1 MFLLTLWPKTHHMT
15 LQDKVMEQLKDAMR
29 AKDALA
35 LQALRAIKS
44 ALLLEQT
51 SAGASGALAEDVEL
65 KLLQRLVKQRKDAAA
80 MYQEQGREDLA
91 ATEFQ
96 EVAVIERFLPDQL
109 TAEEVAVHIKNIISE
124 LGATSIK
131 DMGKVMA
138 AANQALAGQAE
149 GKLIA
154 EQVKTLLA

>member
-1 MFLLTLWPKTHHMT
+1 MFLLTLWPKTNHMT

-29 AKDALA
+29 AKDAIA

-51 SAGASGALAEDVEL
+51 SAGASGTLAEDAEL

-80 MYQEQGREDLA
+80 MYQQQGREDLA

-96 EVAVIERFLPDQL
+96 EVAVIERFLPAQL
-109 TAEEVAVHIKNIISE
+109 TAEQVAEHIKKLISE

>member
-1 MFLLTLWPKTHHMT
+1 MFLLTLWPKTNHMT

-29 AKDALA
+29 AKDTMA

-51 SAGASGALAEDVEL
+51 SAGASGTLAEDAEL

-80 MYQEQGREDLA
+80 MYQQQGREDLA

-96 EVAVIERFLPDQL
+96 EVCLL
-109 TAEEVAVHIKNIISE
+109 Y
-124 LGATSIK
+124 TSPSPR
-131 DMGKVMA
+131 DRTRSRMPSSA
-138 AANQALAGQAE
+138 
-149 GKLIA
+149 
-154 EQVKTLLA
+154 

>member
-1 MFLLTLWPKTHHMT
+1 LFLLTLWPKTNHMT

-29 AKDALA
+29 AKDTMA

-51 SAGASGALAEDVEL
+51 SSGATGTLAEDAEL

-80 MYQEQGREDLA
+80 MYQQQGREDLA

-96 EVAVIERFLPDQL
+96 EVAVIERFLPAQL
-109 TAEEVAVHIKNIISE
+109 TAEQVAEHIKKLISE

>member
-1 MFLLTLWPKTHHMT
+1 MT

-96 EVAVIERFLPDQL
+96 EVAVIERFLPAQL

-138 AANQALAGQAE
+138 AANQSLAGQAE

>member
-96 EVAVIERFLPDQL
+96 EVAVIERFLPAQL

>member
-1 MFLLTLWPKTHHMT
+1 MT

-51 SAGASGALAEDVEL
+51 SAGASVPLAEDAEL

-96 EVAVIERFLPDQL
+96 EVAVIERFLPAQL

-138 AANQALAGQAE
+138 AANQTLAGQAE

>member
-1 MFLLTLWPKTHHMT
+1 MFLLTLWPKTNHMT

-29 AKDALA
+29 AKDTMA

-51 SAGASGALAEDVEL
+51 SVGASGTLAEDAEL

-80 MYQEQGREDLA
+80 MYQQQGREDLA

-96 EVAVIERFLPDQL
+96 EVAVIERFLPAQL
-109 TAEEVAVHIKNIISE
+109 TAEQVAEHIKKLISE

>member
-1 MFLLTLWPKTHHMT
+1 MFLLTLWPKTNHMT

-29 AKDALA
+29 AKDAIA

-51 SAGASGALAEDVEL
+51 SAGASATLAEDAEL

-80 MYQEQGREDLA
+80 MYQQQGREDLA

-96 EVAVIERFLPDQL
+96 EVAVIERFLPAQL
-109 TAEEVAVHIKNIISE
+109 TAEQVAEHIKKLISE

>member
-1 MFLLTLWPKTHHMT
+1 MFLLTLWPKTNHMT

-29 AKDALA
+29 AKDTMA

-51 SAGASGALAEDVEL
+51 SAGASGTLAEDAEL

-80 MYQEQGREDLA
+80 MYQQQGREDLA

-96 EVAVIERFLPDQL
+96 EVAVIERFLPAQL
-109 TAEEVAVHIKNIISE
+109 TAEQVAEHIKKLISE

>member
-1 MFLLTLWPKTHHMT
+1 MT

-96 EVAVIERFLPDQL
+96 EVAVIERFLPAQL

>member
-1 MFLLTLWPKTHHMT
+1 MT

>member
-1 MFLLTLWPKTHHMT
+1 MT

-96 EVAVIERFLPDQL
+96 EVAVIERFLPAQL

-138 AANQALAGQAE
+138 VANQTLAGQAE

>member
-1 MFLLTLWPKTHHMT
+1 LFLLTLWPKTHHMT

-96 EVAVIERFLPDQL
+96 EVAVIERFLPAQL

-138 AANQALAGQAE
+138 AANQTLAGQAE

>member
-1 MFLLTLWPKTHHMT
+1 MS

-29 AKDALA
+29 AKDAIA

-44 ALLLEQT
+44 AILLEQT
-51 SAGASGALAEDVEL
+51 SSGASEALAEEAEV

-80 MYQEQGREDLA
+80 MYQDQGREDLA
-91 ATEFQ
+91 ATELQ
-96 EVAVIERFLPDQL
+96 EVAVIERFLPAQL
-109 TAEEVAVHIKNIISE
+109 SVEEVAVHIKRIISE

-154 EQVKTLLA
+154 EQVKTLIA

>member
-1 MFLLTLWPKTHHMT
+1 MT

-96 EVAVIERFLPDQL
+96 EVAVIERFLPAQL
-109 TAEEVAVHIKNIISE
+109 TAEEVALHIKNIISE

-138 AANQALAGQAE
+138 AANQTLAGQAE

>member
-1 MFLLTLWPKTHHMT
+1 LFLLTLWPKTHHMT

>member
-1 MFLLTLWPKTHHMT
+1 MT

-96 EVAVIERFLPDQL
+96 EVAVIERFLPTQL

-138 AANQALAGQAE
+138 AANQTLAGQAE

>member
-1 MFLLTLWPKTHHMT
+1 MS

-29 AKDALA
+29 AKDAIA

-44 ALLLEQT
+44 SILLEQT
-51 SAGASGALAEDVEL
+51 SSGASEALAEEAEV

-80 MYQEQGREDLA
+80 MYQDQGREDLA
-91 ATEFQ
+91 ATELQ
-96 EVAVIERFLPDQL
+96 EVAVIERFLPAQL
-109 TAEEVAVHIKNIISE
+109 SAEEVAVHIKRIISE
-124 LGATSIK
+124 LGVTSIK

-138 AANQALAGQAE
+138 AANQALAGKAE

>member
-1 MFLLTLWPKTHHMT
+1 
-15 LQDKVMEQLKDAMR
+15 
-29 AKDALA
+29 
-35 LQALRAIKS
+35 
-44 ALLLEQT
+44 LLEQT
-51 SAGASGALAEDVEL
+51 SAGASGALAEDAEL

-80 MYQEQGREDLA
+80 MYQEQGREELA

-96 EVAVIERFLPDQL
+96 EVAVIERFLPAQL
-109 TAEEVAVHIKNIISE
+109 TAEEVALHIKNIISE

-138 AANQALAGQAE
+138 AANQTLAGQAE

>member
-96 EVAVIERFLPDQL
+96 EVAVIERFLPAQL
-109 TAEEVAVHIKNIISE
+109 TAEEVALHIKNIISE

-138 AANQALAGQAE
+138 AANQTLAGQAE

>member
-1 MFLLTLWPKTHHMT
+1 MT

-29 AKDALA
+29 AKDTMA

-51 SAGASGALAEDVEL
+51 SAGATGTLAEDAEL

-80 MYQEQGREDLA
+80 MYQQQGREDLA

-96 EVAVIERFLPDQL
+96 EVAVIERFLPAQL
-109 TAEEVAVHIKNIISE
+109 TAEQVEEHIKKLISE

>member
-1 MFLLTLWPKTHHMT
+1 MFLLTLWPKTNHMT

-29 AKDALA
+29 AKDAIA

-51 SAGASGALAEDVEL
+51 SAGASGTLAEDAEL

-80 MYQEQGREDLA
+80 MYQQQGREDLA

-96 EVAVIERFLPDQL
+96 EVAVIERFLPTQL
-109 TAEEVAVHIKNIISE
+109 TAEQVAEHIKKLISE

>member
-96 EVAVIERFLPDQL
+96 EVAVIERFLPAQL

-138 AANQALAGQAE
+138 AANQTLAGQAE

>member
-1 MFLLTLWPKTHHMT
+1 MS

-29 AKDALA
+29 AKDAIA

-44 ALLLEQT
+44 AILLEQT
-51 SAGASGALAEDVEL
+51 SSVASEALAEEAEV

-80 MYQEQGREDLA
+80 MYQDQGREDLA
-91 ATEFQ
+91 ATELQ
-96 EVAVIERFLPDQL
+96 EVAVIERFLPAQL
-109 TAEEVAVHIKNIISE
+109 SAEEVAVHIKRIISE

>member
-1 MFLLTLWPKTHHMT
+1 MT

-96 EVAVIERFLPDQL
+96 EVAVIERFLPAQL

-138 AANQALAGQAE
+138 AANQTLAGQAE